1 MRKVFYLLGQLTDA
15 DIEWLLAHGT
25 RKRVRAGDVLIPAG
39 EQAQALYILLAGTLI
54 VSFDPSS
61 NRSPIR
67 LECGDIAGEMSFID
81 SHVPS
86 ARVAAVDDAIVFAID
101 RKALAAKLDAD
112 NAFAGRFY
120 HSIAVFMSHRLREA
134 SLRPEGLPP
143 AEDVDELDMIALHAI
158 QRAAFRFD
166 RVLQRLLAE

>member
-1 MRKVFYLLGQLTDA
+1 
-15 DIEWLLAHGT
+15 
-25 RKRVRAGDVLIPAG
+25 
-39 EQAQALYILLAGTLI
+39 
-54 VSFDPSS
+54 
-61 NRSPIR
+61 
-67 LECGDIAGEMSFID
+67 MSFID

-101 RKALAAKLDAD
+101 RKALSAKLEAD

-120 HSIAVFMSHRLREA
+120 HSIAVFLAHRVREA
-134 SLRPEGLPP
+134 SLRPDGLPP
-143 AEDVDELDMIALHAI
+143 AEDTDELDTVALHAI